1 MPTIYEPKNL
11 NSLLN
16 IIKRHPY
23 SIIFSGGLE
32 TVLSSNTRI
41 PLLPD
46 NIVYIG
52 KIEELQ
58 KMKRSERYLEIGCGT
73 RISHIIDKGKNIIP
87 IILLEALKKITPP
100 NLKNILT
107 IGGLLCSKIER
118 NSVFA
123 VLCIL
128 DAALEIRSAGSS
140 RWINT
145 SQLFN
150 GDIIDIAPDE
160 ILTKIRLFLGDY
172 DINIHREIDN
182 DFSDN
187 GNLITFSAIAKITKG
202 NISLLKF
209 IFSISDQFIIRNKE
223 IEAELTGQNL
233 PVTDKSFAISV
244 AHFSDELLKKYS
256 TISPYRQDIIKNVFS
271 WFLDEL
277 NYY

>member
-32 TVLSSNTRI
+32 TVLSSSTRI

-52 KIEELQ
+52 KIDELQ
-58 KMKRSERYLEIGCGT
+58 KMKRSERYLEIGSCT

-87 IILLEALKKITPP
+87 IILLEALKIITPP
-100 NLKNILT
+100 NFKNILT

-118 NSVFA
+118 NSIFA

-128 DAALEIRSAGSS
+128 DAALEIKRAGSS
-140 RWINT
+140 RWIYT

-150 GDIIDIAPDE
+150 GDKIDIAPDE
-160 ILTKIRLFLGDY
+160 ILTKIRVFLGDY
-172 DINIHREIDN
+172 DINIHRKIDN

-187 GNLITFSAIAKITKG
+187 GNLITFSAIAKITKE
-202 NISLLKF
+202 NISFLKF
-209 IFSISDQFIIRNKE
+209 IYSTSDQFIIRNKE
-223 IEAELTGQNL
+223 IETELTGQNL
-233 PVTDKSFAISV
+233 PITEKSHSV
-244 AHFSDELLKKYS
+244 LLSHFSDELSKRHLS
-256 TISPYRQDIIKNVFS
+256 ISQYRRDIIINIFS